1 MKLPD
6 LRNLNNIMKTILKT
20 EFGSIVYGTNLP
32 TSDTD
37 FKSVIIPSDRDILL
51 QSVPKTIQQ
60 NTKISSSEKNTKDDV
75 DHEIFS
81 ISYFL
86 KLLAEGQTPCIDLLF
101 TPKKHWVEYNPL
113 WEEIVN
119 NKEKLLSSQVSSFVG
134 YTRTQAAKYGIKGTR
149 VAALRLVLDWLK
161 DFEDSK
167 RIYDAWPPVF
177 VKKCNNEY
185 INIVEINGPNGKIEP
200 HLEVCNRKIPY
211 HASIKYAKAVFQ
223 KIFDEYGHR
232 ALAAEQNLGVDYKA
246 LYHAV
251 RVGKEAHELLT
262 TGNITFPRPEKE
274 LLLQIRKGELHYKEV
289 ADIIEQ
295 GLYNVEEAQKTSIL
309 QATPDYNWIEEFI
322 LNVHRKEIIG
332 S

>member
-1 MKLPD
+1 MNII
-6 LRNLNNIMKTILKT
+6 LRT
-20 EFGSIVYGTNLP
+20 EFGSKVYGTNLP
-32 TSDTD
+32 TSDID
-37 FKSVIIPSDRDILL
+37 YKGIFIPPAKDILL
-51 QSVPKTIQQ
+51 QEVKKVITN
-60 NTKISSSEKNTKDDV
+60 NTKIDQTQKNTANDIDEELYCL
-75 DHEIFS
+75 H
-81 ISYFL
+81 YYL
-86 KLLAEGQTPCIDLLF
+86 KLLSEGNTPVIDLLF
-101 TPKKHWVEYNPL
+101 TPKKHWVESNPL

-149 VAALRLVLDWLK
+149 VASLRLVLDWLK

-167 RIYDAWPPVF
+167 RIYDLWPPVF

-185 INIVEINGPNGKIEP
+185 INIVEINGPKGIPEP
-200 HLEVCNRKIPY
+200 HLEVCNRKIPF
-211 HASIKYAKAVFQ
+211 HASVKYAKSVFQ

-232 ALAAEQNLGVDYKA
+232 ALAAEKNEGVDWKA

-295 GLYNVEEAQKTSIL
+295 GLYNVEEAQKTSVL
-309 QATPDYNWIEEFI
+309 KTTPDYSWIEEFI
-322 LNVHRKEIIG
+322 LNVYKKEVIR